1 MSRRNTRNGGTRPNA
16 ASGGKAKPAS
26 ATSPVPIPA
35 MAGSRPPG
43 GTSVGNK
50 SCSSANSP
58 SCASQPSKAPLML
71 ANSPR
76 TVSCKL
82 NSTMVSR
89 RDSPRQRKS
98 ALASKRRVAKRVA
111 DSATATPDN
120 STATRLAMF
129 K

>member
-1 MSRRNTRNGGTRPNA
+1 MSRRNTRNGGTRPSA
-16 ASGGKAKPAS
+16 ARGGKAKPAS

-35 MAGSRPPG
+35 MAGNRPPG

-50 SCSSANSP
+50 SCNSANRP
-58 SCASQPSKAPLML
+58 SCASQPINAPLML
-71 ANSPR
+71 ANSPS

-82 NSTMVSR
+82 NRTMVSR
-89 RDSPRQRKS
+89 RDSTRQRNS

-111 DSATATPDN
+111 DSATATPD
-120 STATRLAMF
+120 SRTATRLAMF